1 MAYIGAGDL
10 RERVQVRRL
19 VYDEDTDTWE
29 WATDWGTWA
38 KAEQSD
44 RTCIFSTVGIGAR
57 SVTFTLRKNALVT
70 LDHAFLW
77 RGHFCFLA
85 SLTDGP
91 RPGLMEVKAALC
103 ETAKCR
109 KDVDRSPAGCRF
121 PGVLTEKYLRH
132 EQERPQSST
141 ETVLVLVTP
150 KVIELAAGSLVEA
163 GGRDYEVRVCHTLDP
178 HKNEYEIAR
187 KADC

>member
-1 MAYIGAGDL
+1 
-10 RERVQVRRL
+10 
-19 VYDEDTDTWE
+19 
-29 WATDWGTWA
+29 
-38 KAEQSD
+38 
-44 RTCIFSTVGIGAR
+44 
-57 SVTFTLRKNALVT
+57 
-70 LDHAFLW
+70 
-77 RGHFCFLA
+77 
-85 SLTDGP
+85 
-91 RPGLMEVKAALC
+91 MEVKAALC
-103 ETAKCR
+103 ETVKCR